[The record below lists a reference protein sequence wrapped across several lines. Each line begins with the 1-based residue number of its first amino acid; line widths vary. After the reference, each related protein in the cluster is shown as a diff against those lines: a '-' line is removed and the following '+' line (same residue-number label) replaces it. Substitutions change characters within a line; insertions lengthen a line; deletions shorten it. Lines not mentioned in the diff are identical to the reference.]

1 MIRLI
6 NRLQQYAIRRCNNIV
21 FYCIDFILHFDSR
34 KRSQEKNELSQR
46 GKNWTKNF
54 YDLLF
59 VYSDCWRC
67 AVATAFYFIMHCMN
81 QARQNYIGL
90 VTSLLFLSRR
100 RLYLALVCIVLLL
113 CVCLSLKSKKRRKLL
128 GQNNDNHFM
137 MLLLMQLLH

>member
-34 KRSQEKNELSQR
+34 KRSQEKRENCSSGE
-46 GKNWTKNF
+46 KTDV